1 MNQPVCLITG
11 VGDGTGIALVR
22 RFARSN
28 YQVAMLARNR
38 DRLQKLESELPNT
51 KAYVCDVGDLLAHI
65 IIPRKTFARVL
76 LSNSTAR
83 LPKAN

>member
-1 MNQPVCLITG
+1 MSQPVCLITG

-38 DRLQKLESELPNT
+38 DRFGIDILTLVIDNT
-51 KAYVCDVGDLLAHI
+51 LCKIVCS
-65 IIPRKTFARVL
+65 TFA
-76 LSNSTAR
+76 NSIPFSPNPQQVKGHKSR
-83 LPKAN
+83 YYHNRS